1 MEIKLSSIKFIVLRI
16 INIFKNNLTLL
27 QRILDWNGIKIIY
40 CILVFMNELREDLIY
55 CSVKNGGWFFS
66 TSWVSISL
74 SVLSPSVLAS
84 ETWPCWLSP
93 HWLLAQHGCYYGP
106 NTNQVDPR
114 SCFHAVITIEHKNY
128 CTGYQNGPSV
138 LQQHEHPGLR
148 MPKRH
153 PLRTP
158 KH

>member
-1 MEIKLSSIKFIVLRI
+1 
-16 INIFKNNLTLL
+16 
-27 QRILDWNGIKIIY
+27 
-40 CILVFMNELREDLIY
+40 MNELREDLIY

-114 SCFHAVITIEHKNY
+114 SCFHAMITIEHRIS
-128 CTGYQNGPSV
+128 CPGYRNGPSV

-158 KH
+158 KQHSILYSIIIILKYYFTGRENDRGYYGILNIIII